1 MIMSRL
7 TVNPR
12 YEHLRA
18 FIEQIPATM
27 ESEGRYIYGGRRN
40 LIVSMEAPDGT
51 QLNVKRFCQP
61 RLPNRLIYSTGIRQ
75 PKGQRAFTY
84 PAQLLAKGIETPEAV
99 AYIEER
105 NALHLLRQCYFVSIQ
120 CPYSHLL
127 YEMGDAQPRVYEPM
141 AQALARFAA
150 HMHEQE
156 VLHRDF
162 SPGNIL
168 WEYGQQDDKTSFRFS
183 IVDINRMEFG
193 LVDIVKG
200 CANFARLWGQP
211 EWFVQLASDYAAARG
226 ADPQECIRL
235 VLEARAKFWK
245 PRARHFNLPYTL
257 RF

>member
-27 ESEGRYIYGGRRN
+27 ESEGTYIYGGRRN

-84 PAQLLAKGIETPEAV
+84 PTQLLAKGIETPEAV

-183 IVDINRMEFG
+183 IVDINRMRFG
-193 LVDIVKG
+193 PVSMADG
-200 CANFARLWGQP
+200 ARSFARLWGP
-211 EWFVQLASDYAAARG
+211 KRFIQLLVEEYARQRGFDPAACLDI
-226 ADPQECIRL
+226 AMK
-235 VLEARAKFWK
+235 ARAAFWRRYQK
-245 PRARHFNLPYTL
+245 KREMEFKLEL
-257 RF
+257 

>member
-1 MIMSRL
+1 M
-7 TVNPR
+7 
-12 YEHLRA
+12 
-18 FIEQIPATM
+18 
-27 ESEGRYIYGGRRN
+27 
-40 LIVSMEAPDGT
+40 
-51 QLNVKRFCQP
+51 
-61 RLPNRLIYSTGIRQ
+61 
-75 PKGQRAFTY
+75 
-84 PAQLLAKGIETPEAV
+84 

-183 IVDINRMEFG
+183 IVDINRMRFG
-193 LVDIVKG
+193 PVSMADG
-200 CANFARLWGQP
+200 ARSFARLWGP
-211 EWFVQLASDYAAARG
+211 KRFIQLLVEEYARQRGFDPAACLDI
-226 ADPQECIRL
+226 AMK
-235 VLEARAKFWK
+235 ARAAFWRRYQK
-245 PRARHFNLPYTL
+245 KREMEFKLEL
-257 RF
+257 